1 MLLTVH
7 AYFRGV
13 GIPDGPETEVF
24 LELGLELLVLEMSDV
39 NNMQNNFRFDHQ
51 TLNQGL
57 KGRKEN
63 FKTK

>member
-7 AYFRGV
+7 AYFSGV

-39 NNMQNNFRFDHQ
+39 NNMQNIN
-51 TLNQGL
+51 
-57 KGRKEN
+57 
-63 FKTK
+63 

>member
-39 NNMQNNFRFDHQ
+39 NNMQNIFKFDHQ
-51 TLNQGL
+51 TLNQG
-57 KGRKEN
+57 
-63 FKTK
+63 